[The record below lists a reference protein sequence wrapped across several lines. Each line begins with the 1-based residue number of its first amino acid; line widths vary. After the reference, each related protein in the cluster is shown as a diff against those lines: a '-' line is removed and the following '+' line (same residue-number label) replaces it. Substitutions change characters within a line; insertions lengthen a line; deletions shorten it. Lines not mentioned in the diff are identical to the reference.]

1 MDEHYLWLYFGLLCS
16 LLPLY
21 LLVRAVLH
29 ILNINLHQRWR
40 TTRR

>member
-1 MDEHYLWLYFGLLCS
+1 MDAHYWWLYFSLLCS
-16 LLPLY
+16 LLPAY

-40 TTRR
+40 SMR